1 MTKNGKIEC
10 VCIPRVIIDAIRCTE
25 DPYDPCAK
33 GWLWVI
39 LNYAE
44 YGTEPEEKDWDAFFE
59 GAKELIDEVNK
70 DAPED

>member
-10 VCIPRVIIDAIRCTE
+10 VCIPRVIIDALRGSE
-25 DPYDPCAK
+25 DPYDS
-33 GWLWVI
+33 GLWVI

-44 YGTEPEEKDWDAFFE
+44 YGTEPEEEDWDAFFE